1 MKGNPQVIAGL
12 QEAAN
17 MEGSMMLQYLLD
29 QRDVKRLG
37 LDLADGLKQMK

>member
-1 MKGNPQVIAGL
+1 
-12 QEAAN
+12 

-37 LDLADGLKQMK
+37 LDLADGLKQCRSSARTT

>member
-17 MEGSMMLQYLLD
+17 LEGSMMLQMEP
-29 QRDVKRLG
+29 RGGAARV
-37 LDLADGLKQMK
+37 